1 MRLLFVLCDFYISGL
16 SAERI
21 KRFAAVL
28 VELSE
33 KFNILQTAGVNESTQ
48 RVDGQVKNM
57 ADDENND
64 QRNGSADAA
73 SEQSAHGVDDLGYD
87 PGCKAQGQDSGV
99 GQNIRQITGD
109 VVDVSQSP
117 GDLAETLVMPSA
129 G

>member
-48 RVDGQVKNM
+48 RVDGQVENM
-57 ADDENND
+57 ADDDIGYEVIGRNVFNNFMI
-64 QRNGSADAA
+64 QVERYKN
-73 SEQSAHGVDDLGYD
+73 L
-87 PGCKAQGQDSGV
+87 
-99 GQNIRQITGD
+99 
-109 VVDVSQSP
+109 
-117 GDLAETLVMPSA
+117 
-129 G
+129 